1 MPSPSAAHDAAHK
14 NDLLEISVDDSAAA
28 TSSASLAD
36 EVMNAFK
43 SAPSASHGS
52 GAASAPA
59 PAREVPA
66 AHVPAAHVPAPHVA
80 ETVPTSAPAEAAVAS
95 QPAEA
100 AQTASHS
107 ESPSFVGAEPTFTF
121 GGANVP
127 EKSGGP
133 SKKTFL
139 GIAAVVL
146 VGAAGY
152 YGWTQYTQ
160 YKASQQPV
168 AQTPAR
174 PPLVPFSPAAAP
186 ASTQPATAT
195 PGAAVTAP
203 TSAVPAAIGSVPAPT
218 SATPVPNSPSGS
230 QPKAAKTDN
239 SDETD
244 DTAPVTPSSTK
255 PASLPAGKTAAS
267 AKSAAPTLVVKGGT
281 TPTLHAAPAAADAD
295 APSMTGMAT
304 TGAGAPPPNLGSGA
318 SAAKPILQTLNISQ
332 GVSQGMIIKQVQPNY
347 PQIAL
352 TMRIEGSVEL
362 LATISKTGDITSV
375 KVLSGDP
382 QFTTAAMDAVKR
394 WKYRPY
400 MLNGAPV
407 EIQTQ
412 VTINFK
418 LPH

>member
-1 MPSPSAAHDAAHK
+1 
-14 NDLLEISVDDSAAA
+14 
-28 TSSASLAD
+28 
-36 EVMNAFK
+36 MNAFK
-43 SAPSASHGS
+43 SAPVLSHSS

-59 PAREVPA
+59 PAREVPVPPVA
-66 AHVPAAHVPAPHVA
+66 ATPVAVAAPASAPAAAAVVDH
-80 ETVPTSAPAEAAVAS
+80 PAEAAEAAPVAS
-95 QPAEA
+95 TSE
-100 AQTASHS
+100 TTS

-127 EKSGGP
+127 EKSGP

-139 GIAAVVL
+139 SIAAVVL

-152 YGWTQYTQ
+152 YGWTQY
-160 YKASQQPV
+160 KATTNQPIV
-168 AQTPAR
+168 QAPAR

-186 ASTQPATAT
+186 ASAQPATSQPTTTT
-195 PGAAVTAP
+195 PGSAVTTP
-203 TSAVPAAIGSVPAPT
+203 TSAAPSSNTSVPAPT
-218 SATPVPNSPSGS
+218 SAAPASTSPSGS
-230 QPKAAKTDN
+230 QSKAAPTVN
-239 SDETD
+239 SDEPD
-244 DTAPVTPSSTK
+244 DSAPASAPTSTK
-255 PASLPAGKTAAS
+255 PAAKTVAS
-267 AKSAAPTLVVKGGT
+267 AKPASSTLVVKGGT

-295 APSMTGMAT
+295 APSMNGIAAP
-304 TGAGAPPPNLGSGA
+304 GAGAPPPNLVSGA

-332 GVSQGMIIKQVQPNY
+332 GVSQGLIIKQVQPSY
-347 PQIAL
+347 PQMAL

-362 LATISKTGDITSV
+362 LATISKTGDITTV

-382 QFTTAAMDAVKR
+382 QFTSSAMDAVKR

-400 MLNGAPV
+400 LLNGEPV